1 MTHRITHHIRLTALL
16 LVFLTSHLLPFSSM
30 KAQKRQMAEAENY
43 LRSGKNYDKAEQLM
57 TRLLRDSANQQNPR
71 IYDLWLQAVEKQY
84 LDLNENMYKHQA
96 IDTLKLF
103 TLNRRIFTIAERLD
117 SIDAQ
122 PDKKGRVNLDYRKD
136 NAQRLMGYRPNLFFG
151 GAHHLRKGDFLTA
164 YDFFETYI
172 DCARQPLFTD
182 HDLKNSDARMGEA
195 AYWAT
200 YCGYRM
206 NDPVL
211 TLRYHELARCDTAK
225 LDYTLQYVA
234 EAWRQL
240 GDKQRYAEI
249 LWEGFAFYPQSAYFF
264 PRLMDAYTAKGNYEQ
279 ALSVVDEALK
289 TDSLSELYL
298 FAKSTMLLNLGRYAE
313 CLDISN
319 RLIALNNQM
328 ADAYYNAGTACLNII
343 LKMDSRRH
351 KKQIRKMYQKAQPY
365 METYRQLAPE
375 AKDKWGPALYRI
387 YFNLNLGKQFDEIDR
402 LLKGG

>member
-1 MTHRITHHIRLTALL
+1 MTHKLTHHARLTALL
-16 LVFLTSHLLPFSSM
+16 IFFTFSPFHLFTSSAFG
-30 KAQKRQMAEAENY
+30 QKRQMAEAENY
-43 LRSGKNYDKAEQLM
+43 LRSGKNIDKAEQLM
-57 TRLLRDSANQQNPR
+57 TSLLRDSANQQNPR

-84 LDLNENMYKHQA
+84 DALNEKMYKRQT

-117 SIDAQ
+117 SIDAM
-122 PDKKGRVNLDYRKD
+122 PDKKGRVNPDYRKD
-136 NAQRLMGYRPNLFFG
+136 NSQRLLGYRPNLFFG
-151 GAHHLRKGDFLTA
+151 GAHYLRKGDFSTA

-182 HDLKNSDARMGEA
+182 YDLMNSDARMGEA

-211 TLRYHELARCDTAK
+211 TLRHHELARRDTTK
-225 LDYTLQYVA
+225 LEYTLQYIA
-234 EAWRQL
+234 EAWNRL

-249 LWEGFAFYPQSAYFF
+249 LWEGFAFYPKSAYFF
-264 PRLMDAYTAKGNYEQ
+264 PRLTDAFTAKGNYEQ

-289 TDSLSELYL
+289 ADSLNELYL

-313 CLDISN
+313 CLDISK
-319 RLIALNNQM
+319 RIIALNDQM
-328 ADAYYNAGTACLNII
+328 ADAYYNAGTACLNIV
-343 LKMDSRRH
+343 LNMDSRRH

-402 LLKGG
+402 LLKK